1 MTMNDSGFLAL
12 PLDAQNLT
20 QQLNLLLLEKENLL
34 KVDDMTTKLA
44 GIGSAWG
51 TEPAVLNSVGVL
63 EFRFVFAL
71 VFIL

>member
-20 QQLNLLLLEKENLL
+20 QQLNLPLLKKNLL

-51 TEPAVLNSVGVL
+51 TEPAVLNSAGVL